1 VDHNNVLVQR
11 KLVDRT
17 SVTHLRC
24 NVFGTYI
31 FARNVLNVRVSS
43 HESVLQSEEAYV
55 VMGGS

>member
-1 VDHNNVLVQR
+1 MDRNDVLVQR

-24 NVFGTYI
+24 NVVGTYM
-31 FARNVLNVRVSS
+31 FARKVLNVRVSS